1 MEQLYPLTASSSSDK
16 KRMLGAMDL
25 MLRGQALRTDGLI
38 PAEVI
43 QFDRKNNIAT
53 VRPLI
58 MWVDVQDQAVP
69 RVEFADISVISLGAG
84 GFHISFP
91 VKPGDIGWIMASDRD
106 LSQFKATLR
115 EAKPNTGRHQ
125 KFEDGWFIPDVF
137 RNYLINAEDADAMVI
152 QSVDS
157 LTRISIRHDNIKIT
171 APVKVTV
178 DTPLTEF
185 TGDVKID
192 KKLQVVDTVTMN
204 KDAVIAIDAKVAGIS
219 VIGHGHISSA
229 PGTRTSGGM
238 LT

>member
-1 MEQLYPLTASSSSDK
+1 MEKLYPLTAAVSSDK
-16 KRMLGAMDL
+16 KRMLSAMDL
-25 MLRGQALRTDGLI
+25 MIRGNALRTDGLI
-38 PAEVI
+38 PAEVM
-43 QFDRKNNIAT
+43 QFDRETNVAT

-58 MWVDVQDQAVP
+58 MWVDVQDQSIP
-69 RVEFADISVISLGAG
+69 RVEFAEINVLSLGAG

-91 VKPGDIGWIMASDRD
+91 LKQGDIGWIMASDRD
-106 LSQFKATLR
+106 LSQFKATLK
-115 EAKPNTGRHQ
+115 EAKPNSGRCQ

-137 RNYLINAEDADAMVI
+137 RNYAISAEDAGAMVI
-152 QSVDS
+152 QSTDS
-157 LTRISIRHDNIKIT
+157 ATRISIRGDNIKIT
-171 APVKVTV
+171 SPVKVTV

-204 KDAVIAIDAKVAGIS
+204 KDAVIAIDATIAGIS
-219 VIGHGHISSA
+219 VKGHGHTSSA